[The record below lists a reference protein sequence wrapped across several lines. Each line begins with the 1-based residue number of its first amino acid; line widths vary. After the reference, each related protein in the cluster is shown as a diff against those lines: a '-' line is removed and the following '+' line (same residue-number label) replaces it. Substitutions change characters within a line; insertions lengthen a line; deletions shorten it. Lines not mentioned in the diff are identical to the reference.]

1 MSRLQ
6 PILIDLIRREGP
18 ISIARYMALALGHPE
33 HGYYMKKD
41 PLGARGDF
49 TTAPEISQM
58 FGELIG
64 LWIADL
70 WQRAGSPA
78 PFHLIELGPG
88 RGTLMAD
95 ALRAMTLLPGLRD
108 AARVHLV
115 EMGPT
120 LKAKQEA
127 ALQGTAVH
135 WHTSLNDA
143 LKGAEGP
150 AIVIANEF
158 LDALPIRQLVR
169 SGASW
174 RERLVGVSEDG
185 SSLVP
190 VLSRQTP
197 PEAALLPPALA
208 HAPEGNPDGSIAE
221 ICPAALDLV
230 GDLSHHLRAQGGAAL
245 FIDYGY
251 TRSAFGDSFQ
261 ALKAHDFAD
270 PFKDPGDADLTAH
283 VDFDRFS
290 VAGSEAG
297 LTVHGPTTQ
306 GNFLSAL
313 GIENRADRLI
323 KASPDRAQDIA
334 QARDRLIGND
344 AMGSLFKALA
354 LSAPNW
360 PTPAGFAP

>member
-1 MSRLQ
+1 MSELQ

-95 ALRAMTLLPGLRD
+95 ALRAMGLLPGLRD

-115 EMGPT
+115 EMSPT

-127 ALQGTAVH
+127 ALQDTSAQ
-135 WHTSLNDA
+135 WHASLKDA

-174 RERLVGVSEDG
+174 RERLVGVNENG
-185 SSLVP
+185 NSLVP
-190 VLSRQTP
+190 VLSP
-197 PEAALLPPALA
+197 KAAPEAAMLSPALA
-208 HAPEGNPDGSIAE
+208 HAPEGSIAE
-221 ICPAALDLV
+221 ICPAALDLE
-230 GDLSHHLRAQGGAAL
+230 GDLSHYLRIHGGAAL

-251 TRSAFGDSFQ
+251 TRSAPGDSFQ

-283 VDFDRFS
+283 VDFDRLGT
-290 VAGSEAG
+290 AGAEAG

-306 GNFLSAL
+306 GSFLSAL
-313 GIENRADRLI
+313 GIEARAERLI
-323 KASPDRAQDIA
+323 KASPDRARDIE
-334 QARDRLIGND
+334 QARDRLIGKD
-344 AMGSLFKALA
+344 AMGTLFKV
-354 LSAPNW
+354 LSLTAPNW